1 MPIEQDPSYQ
11 HPAPPDPH
19 EKEMEQMGSLWQGLP
34 DAHKVSLVLRFADT
48 ILTNEYRPYL
58 LYIMA
63 QRWPLNTGE
72 LTSAYPRIEITEQDL
87 MQIGLDE
94 EEIAQLTAE
103 HRQQMAE
110 EMRTHYIRDLF
121 WPELRH
127 IADLYLENLAK
138 AE

>member
-1 MPIEQDPSYQ
+1 MHIEQDPSYQ
-11 HPAPPDPH
+11 PPAPSDPH
-19 EKEMEQMGSLWQGLP
+19 EREMEQMDSLWQKLP

-63 QRWPLNTGE
+63 QKWPLNTGE
-72 LTSAYPRIEITEQDL
+72 LASAYPRIEITEQDL
-87 MQIGLDE
+87 IQIGLDDE
-94 EEIAQLTAE
+94 EVAQLTTE

-121 WPELRH
+121 WPELHH
-127 IADLYLENLAK
+127 IANLYLEKLAK
-138 AE
+138 TE